1 MNIKL
6 VQQEVMMASIPKKAE
21 TRIRTA
27 LGSFKK
33 VIQAAKDRDVNES
46 DTVTI
51 LTDMLAV

>member
-1 MNIKL
+1 
-6 VQQEVMMASIPKKAE
+6 MASIPKKAE